1 MDDLLNETKTLVE
14 QIKQSDT
21 YKSYTE
27 SKKSLELKANL
38 SAQFDDF
45 RKRCFEIQLDH
56 NYGYFNCY
64 EQLVNL
70 KNTHDELLS
79 NPLVKEFMED
89 ELKMTKMLW
98 SIFSVL
104 IEEINFD
111 VDFLE

>member
-1 MDDLLNETKTLVE
+1 MDDLLNETRLLVDKV
-14 QIKQSDT
+14 KQSET
-21 YKSYTE
+21 YKNYID
-27 SKKSLELKANL
+27 SKRSLELKANL

-79 NPLVKEFMED
+79 NPLVKEFMD
-89 ELKMTKMLW
+89 NELKMTKLLSDMINL
-98 SIFSVL
+98 FV
-104 IEEINFD
+104 EEVDFD